1 VRFSGYEFLSAYL
14 CSAAQVALRI
24 ELFEKKLMQW
34 SNGSND
40 TSITNIHANILL
52 RLFMSCF
59 CLVQVAV
66 LDSLDNDKN

>member
-1 VRFSGYEFLSAYL
+1 MLICVVQRKF
-14 CSAAQVALRI
+14 VALRI
-24 ELFEKKLMQW
+24 ERFEKKMMQW

-40 TSITNIHANILL
+40 TSIPNIHVNILL

-66 LDSLDNDKN
+66 LDILDNDKN